1 MKIQSFDQTNY
12 QFDTNLVYI
21 VIEGAVNILFNDTV
35 LDTINIGYHFGD
47 LSQILNVS
55 SIFKY
60 SPVDKCTV
68 YSIPA
73 TLIREIPIAFWKI
86 LEDYEFLQKKLIN
99 FCVYEDNESIFLWH
113 DSYSININEMDKQ
126 HQIQLEYLEKINIA
140 IIENKNNQK
149 IFKLLDHLYH
159 FSKVHFQEE
168 ELLMIKYNYVNFKN
182 HQNIHNELLKKILV
196 FKDELDKEMLDKRFI
211 SVILKEWLLKHIFE
225 EDIKY
230 SRFLNSQG
238 IY

>member
-1 MKIQSFDQTNY
+1 MYENNQST
-12 QFDTNLVYI
+12 
-21 VIEGAVNILFNDTV
+21 
-35 LDTINIGYHFGD
+35 
-47 LSQILNVS
+47 
-55 SIFKY
+55 
-60 SPVDKCTV
+60 
-68 YSIPA
+68 
-73 TLIREIPIAFWKI
+73 
-86 LEDYEFLQKKLIN
+86 
-99 FCVYEDNESIFLWH
+99 FLWH

-126 HQIQLEYLEKINIA
+126 HQTQLAYLEKINIV
-140 IIENKNNQK
+140 IMNNGNNQE

-159 FSKVHFQEE
+159 FSKAHFKEE
-168 ELLMIKYNYVNFKN
+168 ELLMIKYNYVNFQN

-230 SRFLNSQG
+230 SKFLNNQG